1 LIARAILYALAYP
14 EARRGERTD
23 LLQNAASSGDLRAS
37 DISRARLIVKKAPDL
52 VEQDQ

>member
-14 EARRGERTD
+14 EASEASERTYCKM
-23 LLQNAASSGDLRAS
+23 QQSSGDLRAS
-37 DISRARLIVKKAPDL
+37 NISRARLIVRKAPDL